1 MYFSQANT
9 LGQIMETTTNP
20 QLKLAHDF
28 VQYTGKNVFLT
39 GKAGT
44 GKTTFLHNLKKNSL
58 KRMIVVAPTGV
69 AAINAGGVT
78 IHSFFQMPFGP
89 IIPTSSNGLSNT
101 QDKDPSTIRR
111 FGREKLN
118 IIRSL
123 DLLVIDEISMVRA
136 DLLDG
141 IDQVLR
147 RFKNRNIAFGG
158 VQLLMIGDLQQLA
171 PVIKDDEWELLKPYY
186 DTGFFFSSR
195 ALRQTDF
202 VSIELKHIYRQ
213 SDQDFI
219 NLLNKVRE
227 NNMDADALATL
238 NKRYIPGFSLN
249 AEEGYI
255 TLTTHNN
262 QAQEINTAKLNTIPG
277 KAKVFKAKTEGV
289 FPEYAYPTDFE
300 LALKVGAQVMFVKND
315 ISPEKL
321 FYNGKIGTIL
331 DFEEDEITVQCPG
344 EDMPIAVTP
353 LEWQN
358 NKYSIDEQTQEIKE
372 TVEGTFVQYPL
383 KLAWAI
389 TIHKSQGLTFERAI
403 IDAKAAFAHG
413 QVYVA
418 LSRCKTLEGL
428 VLSTPIYQQ
437 SIKSDNSV
445 LGFTQ
450 DIEKNEPDNEV
461 LTNHKA
467 AFQRAL
473 AAELFDFSPIQR
485 RLGYV
490 NKLMT
495 EHLSSI
501 HLSLRDTFDRMAVAL
516 RTDIAEVADKF
527 RSQWQQLLQNNPDIE
542 QNEAVQERLKKAAA
556 YFAGK
561 TSDCI
566 TEVLQNTTI
575 DIDNK
580 VVRKSVV
587 DAITRLKEDSAV
599 KLACLLSCKDGFKV
613 NNYLETRAKAAI
625 EKPETKYKPKTGKE
639 TYSTSSG
646 NQLSEHPKLYSL
658 LRTWRNATAD
668 EQNLPVYMILPTKTM
683 TDLATFLPR
692 TQKELLRVKG
702 FGKRKAE
709 KHGPEILEIIK
720 DYCLEN
726 NIEGTNIEIEVQP
739 ESDKRPEKEVAP
751 KINTKQK
758 TFELYCSGKT
768 IEEIAAERGMSL
780 TTIEGHLAHYI
791 GIGELEVTKLVDND
805 KLKRISE
812 YFIASQSAKL
822 GPAKA
827 ALGDDV
833 SWGELRYVLRHLI
846 LTGAD
851 LKVDQSEL

>member
-1 MYFSQANT
+1 
-9 LGQIMETTTNP
+9 METSNP
-20 QLKLAHDF
+20 QLKLAYDY
-28 VQYTGKNVFLT
+28 VQFTGKNVFLT

-44 GKTTFLHNLKKNSL
+44 GKTTFLHNLKKTSL

-89 IIPTSSNGLSNT
+89 ILPNIINPNIKNE
-101 QDKDPSTIRR
+101 DRDPSTIRR

-141 IDQVLR
+141 IDHVLR
-147 RFKNRNIAFGG
+147 QYKNRNKPFGG

-171 PVIKDDEWELLKPYY
+171 PVIKDDEWEILKPYY

-195 ALRQTDF
+195 ALKQTDF

-213 SDQDFI
+213 SDQTFI

-227 NNMDADALATL
+227 NNMDADALTML
-238 NKRYIPGFSLN
+238 NKRYIPGVSLK
-249 AEEGYI
+249 EDEGYI
-255 TLTTHNN
+255 TLTTHNY
-262 QAQEINTAKLNTIPG
+262 QAQELNTAKLNKIPG
-277 KAKVFKAKTEGV
+277 KATVFTAKTEGT
-289 FPEYAYPTDFE
+289 FPEYSYPTDFE

-321 FYNGKIGTIL
+321 FYNGKIGTIVEI
-331 DFEEDEITVQCPG
+331 DEEIINVQCPG
-344 EDMPIAVTP
+344 AELPIPVIP
-353 LEWQN
+353 MEWQN
-358 NKYSIDEQTQEIKE
+358 NKYTIDQETEEIKE
-372 TVEGTFVQYPL
+372 TVEGKFIQYPL

-389 TIHKSQGLTFERAI
+389 TIHKSQGLTFEKAI

-428 VLSTPIYQQ
+428 ILSTPISHQ
-437 SIKSDNSV
+437 SIKSDTTV
-445 LGFTQ
+445 TGFTQ
-450 DIEKNEPDNEV
+450 DIERNEPDNTS
-461 LTNHKA
+461 LCNSKA
-467 AFQRAL
+467 AFQQTL
-473 AAELFDFSPIQR
+473 VAELFDFSPIQR

-495 EHLSSI
+495 EHLASI
-501 HLSLRDTFDRMAVAL
+501 HHSLRDTFDRMAVSV
-516 RTDIAEVADKF
+516 RTDLADVAAKF
-527 RSQWQQLLQNNPDIE
+527 GSQWQQLLQANSDIE
-542 QNEAVQERLKKAAA
+542 QNEALQNRLRKASV
-556 YFAGK
+556 YFASK
-561 TSDCI
+561 TAECI
-566 TEVLQNTTI
+566 VEVLQNITV

-587 DAITRLKEDSAV
+587 DAIGRLKDDSTI
-599 KLACLLSCKDGFKV
+599 KYACLLACKDGFNV
-613 NNYLETRAKAAI
+613 QSYLSVRARAAI
-625 EKPETKYKPKTGKE
+625 EKPEARYKHKTGKE
-639 TYSTSSG
+639 TYTNTG

-658 LRTWRNATAD
+658 LKSWRNATAD
-668 EQNLPVYMILPTKTM
+668 ELDLPVYMILPTKTM

-692 TQKELLRVKG
+692 TQKELMRIKG

-709 KHGPEILEIIK
+709 KFGPEIIDIIK
-720 DYCLEN
+720 AYCLEN
-726 NIEGTNIEIEVQP
+726 NIEGTNIEMEVEP
-739 ESDKRPEKEVAP
+739 EPEKPEKEAAP

-758 TFELYCSGKT
+758 SFELYCSGRT
-768 IEEIAAERGMSL
+768 IEEIAAERGMSV

-791 GIGELEVTKLVDND
+791 GIGELEVTKVVDSD
-805 KLKRISE
+805 KLQRISE
-812 YFIASQSAKL
+812 YFISAQSTKL

-827 ALGDDV
+827 ALGDNV
-833 SWGELRYVLRHLI
+833 SWGELRFVLRHLI

-851 LKVDQSEL
+851 LKVDQAEL

>member
-1 MYFSQANT
+1 
-9 LGQIMETTTNP
+9 METSNP
-20 QLKLAHDF
+20 QLKLAYDF
-28 VQYTGKNVFLT
+28 VQFTGKNVFLT

-44 GKTTFLHNLKKNSL
+44 GKTTFLHNLKKTSL

-89 IIPTSSNGLSNT
+89 ILPNIINPTIRNE
-101 QDKDPSTIRR
+101 DRDPSTIRR

-147 RFKNRNIAFGG
+147 QYKNRNKPFGG

-171 PVIKDDEWELLKPYY
+171 PVIKDDEWEILKPYY

-195 ALRQTDF
+195 ALKQTEF

-213 SDQDFI
+213 SDQMFI

-227 NNMDADALATL
+227 NNIDAEALATL
-238 NKRYIPGFSLN
+238 NKRYIPGVSLK
-249 AEEGYI
+249 EDEGYI
-255 TLTTHNN
+255 TLTTHNY
-262 QAQEINTAKLNTIPG
+262 QAQELNSVKLNKIPG
-277 KAKVFKAKTEGV
+277 KPSVFKAKTEGT
-289 FPEYAYPTDFE
+289 FPEYSYPTDFE

-321 FYNGKIGTIL
+321 FYNGKIGKIVEI
-331 DFEEDEITVQCPG
+331 DEDIISVQCPG
-344 EDMPIAVTP
+344 EELPIPVTP
-353 LEWQN
+353 MEWQN
-358 NKYSIDEQTQEIKE
+358 NKYTIDQETEEIRE
-372 TVEGTFVQYPL
+372 TIEGKFIQYPL

-428 VLSTPIYQQ
+428 ILSTPISHQ
-437 SIKSDNSV
+437 SIKSDNTV
-445 LGFTQ
+445 IGFTQ
-450 DIEKNEPDNEV
+450 DIERNEPDN
-461 LTNHKA
+461 A
-467 AFQRAL
+467 ALNNSKSAYQQML
-473 AAELFDFSPIQR
+473 VAEMFDFSPIQR

-495 EHLSSI
+495 EHLASI
-501 HLSLRDTFDRMAVAL
+501 HHSLRDTFDRMAVTV
-516 RTDIAEVADKF
+516 RTELAEVAAKF
-527 RSQWQQLLQNNPDIE
+527 SGQWQQLLQANSDIE
-542 QNEAVQERLKKAAA
+542 QNEALQDRLKKASS

-561 TSDCI
+561 TSESIID
-566 TEVLQNTTI
+566 VLQNTTI

-587 DAITRLKEDSAV
+587 DAIGRLKDDSII
-599 KLACLLSCKDGFKV
+599 KYSCLLACKDGFNV
-613 NNYLETRAKAAI
+613 QNYLSTRARAAI
-625 EKPETKYKPKTGKE
+625 EKPEAKYKPKPGKE
-639 TYSTSSG
+639 TYTTSGS
-646 NQLSEHPKLYSL
+646 QQKEHSQLYSL
-658 LRTWRNATAD
+658 LRNWRNATAD
-668 EQNLPVYMILPTKTM
+668 ELNLPVYMILPTKTM

-692 TQKELLRVKG
+692 TQKELMRIKG

-720 DYCLEN
+720 TYCLEN
-726 NIEGTNIEIEVQP
+726 NIECTNIEIEVQP
-739 ESDKRPEKEVAP
+739 ERNKHEEPEKETAP

-758 TFELYCSGKT
+758 TFDLYCSGKT
-768 IEEIAAERGMSL
+768 IEEIAAERGMSV

-791 GIGELEVTKLVDND
+791 GIGELEVTKLVDGD

-812 YFIASQSAKL
+812 YFIKAQSAKL

-851 LKVDQSEL
+851 LKVDQGEL